1 MKTILMV
8 SDSLDASV
16 GGAELSTRDMIWLFS
31 GNEID
36 VRFVTSTENKKTSTD
51 IATIHKKN
59 FIGTYFQR
67 GSWAKLRNY
76 RCAFNYRALF
86 AILKAI
92 KLRKPDVV
100 VFNNIS
106 DQVSYASILLV
117 KLLRVPAVHILRDT
131 MALTHGKFVY
141 GDSDAMF
148 RVSYWAEAR
157 RTAFFF
163 NPIKSIWAKYCLN
176 KANAV
181 ISISHELSKFFTY
194 NGVRVDEVIH
204 NGVVI
209 AKKNDANQSIAEVDG
224 KTIFW
229 PARFSVLKGALA
241 ILEMFSEINDPS
253 IKLVITADKKDIKD
267 ERLLSIIGS
276 NKNIIFTGWLS
287 KTEIDTLYAKA
298 SVVVYPSLYL
308 EPFGRVPVEAMSHK
322 KPVIVSNCGGL
333 REIVLHEYNGLV
345 IDPENK
351 LEFVKA
357 INKICSDPAYAS
369 ILGENGYKRYKQHFT
384 GDVMIKKYIA
394 LIDILVRSH
403 D

>member
-86 AILKAI
+86 AIWKAI

-106 DQVSYASILLV
+106 DQISYSSILLV

-157 RTAFFF
+157 RAAFYF
-163 NPIKSIWAKYCLN
+163 NPFKS
-176 KANAV
+176 
-181 ISISHELSKFFTY
+181 
-194 NGVRVDEVIH
+194 
-204 NGVVI
+204 
-209 AKKNDANQSIAEVDG
+209 
-224 KTIFW
+224 
-229 PARFSVLKGALA
+229 
-241 ILEMFSEINDPS
+241 M
-253 IKLVITADKKDIKD
+253 LV
-267 ERLLSIIGS
+267 
-276 NKNIIFTGWLS
+276 
-287 KTEIDTLYAKA
+287 
-298 SVVVYPSLYL
+298 
-308 EPFGRVPVEAMSHK
+308 
-322 KPVIVSNCGGL
+322 
-333 REIVLHEYNGLV
+333 
-345 IDPENK
+345 
-351 LEFVKA
+351 
-357 INKICSDPAYAS
+357 
-369 ILGENGYKRYKQHFT
+369 
-384 GDVMIKKYIA
+384 
-394 LIDILVRSH
+394 
-403 D
+403 